1 MDITAL
7 FNLTYGLYIVGA
19 MDGDRPVGCVINT
32 CFQVTAENPIL
43 AISMNKNNYTLEV
56 IKKTKKFS
64 LSILD
69 EQTDPTIIGTF
80 GFQSSRTADKYAD
93 YGYKMFGDVPVV
105 NGKFASRLSLELLGM
120 ADNET
125 HMVVFARLVDTIK
138 EEGTPMT
145 YSYYHKVVKGKA
157 PKSAPTY
164 HSNEEV
170 EEVKEEAKPAKKLNR
185 YQCDVCGYIE
195 EIEGE
200 LPDDY
205 TCPICKMDKSHFH
218 LI

>member
-19 MDGDRPVGCVINT
+19 MDGELPVGCVINT
-32 CFQVTAENPIL
+32 CFQVTSENPIL

-69 EQTDPTIIGTF
+69 EQTDPSTIGVF
-80 GFQSSRTADKYAD
+80 GFQSSRTADKYED
-93 YGYKMFGDVPVV
+93 YGYTMFGDVPVV
-105 NGKFASRLSLELLGM
+105 NGKFAGRLSLELLSM

-164 HSNEEV
+164 RANEEV
-170 EEVKEEAKPAKKLNR
+170 EEVKEEAKPEKKLNR
-185 YQCDVCGYIE
+185 YQCDVCGYVAE
-195 EIEGE
+195 VEGE
-200 LPDDY
+200 LPDDF
-205 TCPICKMDKSHFH
+205 TCPLCKMDRSHFH